1 METARKFGELISM
14 TAPKPE
20 SDTGAN
26 KWIWPFEL
34 LEQIGEG
41 GMGLVYRA
49 RYIVN
54 DREVALK
61 MLPRDV
67 TDETTLARFER
78 ELEVLKNLKHPNIVR
93 CFGGSCE
100 NSRRFYAMELIE
112 GGSLEDKLQEKKR
125 LPWEQV
131 IFYGLQMCDALEC
144 SHEKGVVHRD
154 LKPSNFL
161 ITKSGRLK
169 LSDFGLA
176 SVAAARKITAAGKTA
191 GTFLY
196 MAPEQIRGHEI
207 SPQTDLYALGCVL
220 YELVTGVPPFLGSTP
235 AATLHMHC
243 KDTPPRPT
251 EKALDCPLALEK
263 IILQL
268 LEKDAKDRPQSAA
281 EVGKRLRAVKRA
293 VTVVSTEADGS
304 LERSLAGQQAA
315 ETEGSAFFKLNV
327 APKAKSVPMIPSWV
341 IAALYIT
348 LLCSLSWNLINAIR
362 VDTSNPSEALWIDAS
377 SRGRIEVRLEAIRA
391 LGQISRKTGREF
403 DILVSS
409 LDDDNEMIREAS
421 ASALGISGAQAKKHI
436 PTLIGM
442 FKNDPS
448 AAVRTAAQKASETL
462 KSSRNER
469 HFPWA
474 GTLIA
479 CVLISATGAGIY
491 FWIRSPELS
500 IKAD

>member
-1 METARKFGELISM
+1 M

-26 KWIWPFEL
+26 KWMWPFEL

-61 MLPRDV
+61 MLPKDV

-161 ITKSGRLK
+161 VSKSGRLK

-220 YELVTGVPPFLGSTP
+220 YELVTGEPPFLGSTP

-243 KDTPPRPT
+243 KGTPPRPT

-263 IILQL
+263 VILQL
-268 LEKDAKDRPQSAA
+268 LEKDAKDRPKSAT

-304 LERSLAGQQAA
+304 LERSLAAHQVVDPI
-315 ETEGSAFFKLNV
+315 ESAFLKQDAL
-327 APKAKSVPMIPSWV
+327 PDAKSIPTIPIWV
-341 IAALYIT
+341 IVALFLT
-348 LLCSLSWNLINAIR
+348 LLCSLSWNLMSVMRA
-362 VDTSNPSEALWIDAS
+362 DTSNPSEALWIDAS
-377 SRGRIEVRLEAIRA
+377 SHGQIEVRLQAIRA
-391 LGQISRKTGREF
+391 LGQISRETGRDVDVLISNLE
-403 DILVSS
+403 DE
-409 LDDDNEMIREAS
+409 NEMIREAS
-421 ASALGISGAQAKKHI
+421 AYAIGNSGAHAKKHI
-436 PTLIGM
+436 PALIGM

-448 AAVRTAAQKASETL
+448 NNVRIAAQNASETL
-462 KSSRNER
+462 KASKVER
-469 HFPWA
+469 QFPWA
-474 GTLIA
+474 GSIIA
-479 CVLISATGAGIY
+479 IVLLCATSAGIY
-491 FWIRSPELS
+491 FWIRLS
-500 IKAD
+500 GLFVKID

>member
-1 METARKFGELISM
+1 METPRKLGELISM
-14 TAPKPE
+14 TAPKPD

-61 MLPRDV
+61 MLPKDV

-78 ELEVLKNLKHPNIVR
+78 ELDVLKNLKHPNIVR

-100 NSRRFYAMELIE
+100 NNRRFYAMELIK

-125 LPWEQV
+125 FPWEQV
-131 IFYGLQMCDALEC
+131 IFYALQMCDALEC

-220 YELVTGVPPFLGSTP
+220 YELVTGEPPFFGTTP

-251 EKALDCPLALEK
+251 EKALDCPLALER

-268 LEKDAKDRPQSAA
+268 LEKDAKDRPKSAT
-281 EVGKRLRAVKRA
+281 EVGKRLRAVNRA
-293 VTVVSTEADGS
+293 VTVVSPEADGS
-304 LERSLAGQQAA
+304 LERSLAARQ
-315 ETEGSAFFKLNV
+315 TVNPEGSAFLKPDVTPDGKNV
-327 APKAKSVPMIPSWV
+327 QTIPSWV
-341 IAALYIT
+341 VVALFIT
-348 LLCSLSWNLINAIR
+348 LLCSLSWNLISVIR
-362 VDTSNPSEALWIDAS
+362 VDTSNPSEALWIRATS
-377 SRGRIEVRLEAIRA
+377 HGQVEVRLEAIRA
-391 LGQISRKTGREF
+391 LGQISRKTGR
-403 DILVSS
+403 DIDMLILS
-409 LDDDNEMIREAS
+409 LEDRDETIREAS
-421 ASALGISGAQAKKHI
+421 AYAIGNSGAHAKKHI

-448 AAVRTAAQKASETL
+448 NYVRIAAQNAVETL
-462 KSSRNER
+462 KSAKAER

-479 CVLISATGAGIY
+479 IVLLCATSAGIY
-491 FWIRSPELS
+491 LWIQSSGLFVK
-500 IKAD
+500 ID